1 MGWLDSHCH
10 INDEAYKDDLNSVLQ
25 NMVHNNVKKAMI
37 VSLYEDEYKYSKTI
51 SYPGIEFK
59 NAVGIYPGDV
69 DNVSEEELE
78 AVMKLFEED
87 DCKAV
92 GEIGLDYHWGK
103 ENRDKQIDYFRR
115 QLLKAKEL
123 DKPVIIHSR
132 DAAQDSF
139 DLLKEVRC
147 KGVLHCYAGS
157 KEMAKEYVKL
167 GYYISISGVIT
178 FKNARESIE
187 VIKAIPLDH
196 LLIETDCPY
205 LTPVPYRG
213 KRNEPSY
220 VVLTGKKIA
229 EELGIDE
236 DALMS
241 QLNKNYD
248 ELFGI

>member
-10 INDEAYKDDLNSVLQ
+10 INDESYNEDLDEVL
-25 NMVHNNVKKAMI
+25 NRMVENKVNKAMI
-37 VSLYEDEYKYSKTI
+37 VSLNEKEYEYSKTI
-51 SYPGIEFK
+51 RHPEISFK
-59 NAVGIYPGDV
+59 TSVGVYPGDV
-69 DNVSEEELE
+69 GKFDEEAFVRMMELF
-78 AVMKLFEED
+78 KDED
-87 DCKAV
+87 CAAI

-103 ENRDKQIDYFRR
+103 EDREKQLEYFER
-115 QLLKAKEL
+115 QLIEAKKL

-139 DLLKEVRC
+139 DMLKKHRC

-157 KEMAKEYVKL
+157 KELAKEYVKL

-178 FKNARESIE
+178 FKNARESLE
-187 VIKAIPLDH
+187 VIKSIPLDH